1 MSQMPQ
7 KHLPAQLTIQTIL
20 LQPGRTAVTSPS
32 IKTPDLS
39 VAWCPI
45 FTKIGGQL
53 NADTEGVI
61 QNSPQICE
69 ENEERRIQEVASSQQ
84 YPDIV
89 TPLPSLRIEPNFKL
103 TIITH
108 ESLAHILRFVSKSST
123 DLEKFIVNFKT
134 TTKPQTVQTTLNG
147 HKSSSSVDGKCG
159 TSGVDVVGGGGDVTT
174 ETAVKSSKLSPDM
187 LSPVHPKQCK
197 FKKFRS
203 FCFQLKTFEGGLLV
217 N

>member
-61 QNSPQICE
+61 QNTHQICE

-84 YPDIV
+84 CPDLAN
-89 TPLPSLRIEPNFKL
+89 PLPPIRIEPNFRL
-103 TIITH
+103 TVITH

-123 DLEKFIVNFKT
+123 DLEKFIVNFTT
-134 TTKPQTVQTTLNG
+134 TTKPETVQTTLNG

-159 TSGVDVVGGGGDVTT
+159 TSGVDIDVVDGGGDVTV
-174 ETAVKSSKLSPDM
+174 ETAVKSSKVSPDM

-203 FCFQLKTFEGGLLV
+203 FCF